1 MIDQKPAY
9 MKVIPSFNN
18 ESLNF
23 WVYVGFSAIEHSAVF
38 KFNSLDIS
46 GPPMEE
52 EEESSEELIQDV
64 LRDSGEEDIAL
75 EVNEIDDKPQRDTPS
90 PRDGHMS
97 SPQRNSKE
105 TNLMQSAS
113 PGANKE
119 LEDMLKREISQI

>member
-1 MIDQKPAY
+1 VKICASGRSKRTLGFDYITETVPKVTNTTNMIDQKPAY

-90 PRDGHMS
+90 PRDGHM
-97 SPQRNSKE
+97 
-105 TNLMQSAS
+105 
-113 PGANKE
+113 
-119 LEDMLKREISQI
+119 